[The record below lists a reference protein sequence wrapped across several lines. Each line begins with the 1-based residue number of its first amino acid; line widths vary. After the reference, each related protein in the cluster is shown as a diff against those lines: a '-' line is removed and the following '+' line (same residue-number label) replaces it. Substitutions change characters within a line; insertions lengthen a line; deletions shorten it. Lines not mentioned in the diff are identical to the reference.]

1 MDFPDALTG
10 GAYAASVDSPVLLTR
25 TAKLPAATSAYI
37 QANTTEKTVIFGGT
51 AAVSEG
57 VEAELKAILG
67 IN

>member
-1 MDFPDALTG
+1 M
-10 GAYAASVDSPVLLTR
+10 LLTR

-37 QANTTEKTVIFGGT
+37 TENTTEKTVILGGT